1 MPADW
6 VSGQWTIPPGNQVV
20 CFTFS
25 GSPQPNIG
33 PVVCIFSPSH
43 PMMPEDVKMTID
55 PFSVCRSV
63 DGPVYYYGLISN
75 SCSQT
80 VMGRLMCVWF
90 PEFQTDWEM

>member
-1 MPADW
+1 
-6 VSGQWTIPPGNQVV
+6 
-20 CFTFS
+20 
-25 GSPQPNIG
+25 
-33 PVVCIFSPSH
+33 
-43 PMMPEDVKMTID
+43 MMPEDVKMTID